1 MTQQR
6 ILVIGSGSYGTALAI
21 HLCRQGHEVRL
32 WGRNADAQNAMRA
45 ARENQRY
52 LPGVMLPEALV
63 IETDLSAALVG
74 ANQLLLSVP
83 SHSVRSVLNDI
94 QGQFLADAGD
104 RPGLALAAKGL
115 ETGSGLLMHEVVD
128 ACLGDD
134 YPHAMISGPT
144 FAAELARGLPSAVSV
159 ASNSAELADTVAGY
173 LHGPKFRAYTSSD
186 RVGVQVGGSVK
197 NVLAIGV
204 GIADGLGLGANTRA
218 MLITRGLQ
226 EILRFGVALGASRET
241 FMGLAG
247 MGDLLLTCTDD
258 LSRNR
263 RFGLALSKGQ
273 GVEDAQAEIGQVVE
287 GARVAAE
294 VEKRADTLGVEMPI
308 TQQVVRVIAGKATV
322 QEAMAALMSRP
333 SKAEFS

>member
-1 MTQQR
+1 MEQQR
-6 ILVIGSGSYGTALAI
+6 IAVFGSGSYGTALAI
-21 HLCRQGHEVRL
+21 HLCRQGHDVRL
-32 WGRNADAQNAMRA
+32 WGRTPSIQSEMHTS
-45 ARENQRY
+45 RENVRY
-52 LPGVMLPEALV
+52 LPGVTLPNALV
-63 IETDLSAALVG
+63 VTADQEAAMDSVSHVLV
-74 ANQLLLSVP
+74 SVP
-83 SHSVRSVLNDI
+83 SHAVRSVLSNI
-94 QGQFLADAGD
+94 SGPLKASEA
-104 RPGLALAAKGL
+104 GLALAAKGL

-128 ACLGDD
+128 ACLGTD

-159 ASNSAELADTVAGY
+159 AANDEALASAVAGY
-173 LHGPKFRAYTSSD
+173 LHGPKFRAYTSAD

-226 EILRFGVALGASRET
+226 EILRFGVALGAKAET

-263 RFGLALSKGQ
+263 RFGLALADGQ
-273 GVEDAQAEIGQVVE
+273 GVEDAQAKIGQVVE
-287 GARVAAE
+287 GAKVAAE
-294 VEKRADTLGVEMPI
+294 VQKRAQSVSVEMPI
-308 TQQVVRVIAGKATV
+308 TQQVCAVISGEATV
-322 QEAMAALMSRP
+322 QEAMMALMSRP